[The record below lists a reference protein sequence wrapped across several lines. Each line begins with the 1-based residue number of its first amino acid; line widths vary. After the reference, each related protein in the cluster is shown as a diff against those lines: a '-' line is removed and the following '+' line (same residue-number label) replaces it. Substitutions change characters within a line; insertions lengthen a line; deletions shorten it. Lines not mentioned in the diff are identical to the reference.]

1 MQLVYKTGLVPGNG
15 AVHKRY
21 RIAAVREPPLSC
33 AAWKKD
39 TQMSKTLEQRT
50 YEDAVAWLRDHA
62 FDILEAPG
70 TSNRVFLKKYNVS
83 AAIQKDDASGVKV
96 FARPGYL
103 VGGEIAKL
111 VDRGYQKFLKT
122 TKNEIPASADHLKA
136 IHDFTEELKEALGG
150 VSLYNESLGTV
161 SDEYVYDR
169 VKDRD
174 LPETKRPKRPW
185 QEKPAASKKRA

>member
-1 MQLVYKTGLVPGNG
+1 MT
-15 AVHKRY
+15 
-21 RIAAVREPPLSC
+21 
-33 AAWKKD
+33 
-39 TQMSKTLEQRT
+39 KTLEQRS
-50 YEDAVAWLRDHA
+50 YEDAVAWLRDHG
-62 FDILEAPG
+62 FDILEAPS
-70 TSNRVFLKKYNVS
+70 TPNRVFLKKYNVS
-83 AAIQKDDASGVKV
+83 SAIQKDENGTVKV

-111 VDRGYQKFLKT
+111 IDRGYQKFLKT
-122 TKNEIPASADHLKA
+122 TKNEIPATSDHLKA

-174 LPETKRPKRPW
+174 LSETKRPKRPW
-185 QEKPAASKKRA
+185 EAKPISATKKRA